1 MFERFTD
8 RSRRV
13 VVLAQLEAKL
23 LGHGHI
29 GTEHLLLGL
38 IHDESGI
45 PAAGLAA
52 AGVTL
57 DAARVRVAEI
67 VGPGD
72 KTPRVHIPFTPR
84 AKRVLELALR
94 EALQLGHA
102 SIRPEHML
110 LGLIREHDGVG
121 AQVAERLGDPL
132 PALRQRVIDAIAA
145 PADQADEDDPRPVRR
160 TWTWPS
166 APDIGADLRISKEPI
181 FDLSHLITSLDRRLT
196 NIEEHLGIPAEAEMM
211 RGFRGL
217 LVSVDRHLARIER
230 RLGISAGQ
238 EPGAGTENEPEGET
252 ATGRRESSTGDEG
265 GADEESGAGRAG
277 GGEREEDE
285 PTATAE

>member
-13 VVLAQLEAKL
+13 VVLAHLEAKM

-45 PAAGLAA
+45 PATGLAA

-67 VGPGD
+67 VGAGD
-72 KTPRVHIPFTPR
+72 KTPRLHVPFTPR
-84 AKRVLELALR
+84 AKRMLELALR

-110 LGLIREHDGVG
+110 LGLIRERDGVG
-121 AQVAERLGDPL
+121 AQVAERLGEPL

-145 PADQADEDDPRPVRR
+145 PADQPDEDDPRPVRR

-230 RLGISAGQ
+230 RLGIGAGQ
-238 EPGAGTENEPEGET
+238 KSGAGTESTQEGET
-252 ATGRRESSTGDEG
+252 ATDP
-265 GADEESGAGRAG
+265 ESGADDESGADL
-277 GGEREEDE
+277 EEDG
-285 PTATAE
+285 PAETVE